1 MRPSRLF
8 TLSMRGV
15 QALALAVAVCFS
27 LGATDA
33 GSRFNSLGH
42 RLMCTCGCAQLL
54 GECDHAGCPARGQEE
69 VELRTFIA
77 SGLSDDQILDAFAAK
92 YGATVRAAPTKHGFD
107 LVAWI
112 APFAVFAAALLGTI
126 LLVRR
131 WSVGKT
137 QSEAP
142 GSDPAMDALKEK
154 IRRETDS
161 GNDGGF

>member
-1 MRPSRLF
+1 MKSA
-8 TLSMRGV
+8 
-15 QALALAVAVCFS
+15 QALALAVAVCFA
-27 LGATDA
+27 LGATEPN
-33 GSRFNSLGH
+33 SRFNDLDH
-42 RLMCTCGCAQLL
+42 RLMCTCGCAEIL
-54 GECDHAGCPARGQEE
+54 GECNHVGCTSSTSELN
-69 VELRTFIA
+69 ELRADIDK
-77 SGLSDDQILDAFAAK
+77 GLSDQQILDTFVAK
-92 YGATVRAAPTKHGFD
+92 YGAVVLAAPTTHGFD

-137 QSEAP
+137 QTEAP
-142 GSDPAMDALKEK
+142 VSDPATEALKEK